1 MCVTLLSPFNTPI
14 ASIYLNHTQTEKKQ
28 YAFTTLTMQ
37 IVSVMNVTDKENAFA
52 HTHTESTVLLLLLVS
67 GAWLRVSSGQSLHST
82 IT

>member
-1 MCVTLLSPFNTPI
+1 
-14 ASIYLNHTQTEKKQ
+14 
-28 YAFTTLTMQ
+28 MQ